1 MNKPKTFN
9 SDTKLTEP
17 LVLVNYKFGGERKIA
32 QDDSD
37 KGCTNT
43 DRKGMEN
50 NDSLEKKEVQ
60 IVTCWDWNTCGIC
73 NHVYSEQV
81 FIEYQPC
88 TRL

>member
-9 SDTKLTEP
+9 SDTKSTEP

-50 NDSLEKKEVQ
+50 NDSLEKKRSS
-60 IVTCWDWNTCGIC
+60 DSNMLGLKYMWNM
-73 NHVYSEQV
+73 
-81 FIEYQPC
+81 
-88 TRL
+88 